1 MTNLKN
7 KKTLISQI
15 ILAIVLLIL
24 LFLVLFPFWLMLVK
38 SFKSFMQEVESPLTL
53 TFPLAWENYR
63 VAWEQIGGSILNSF
77 FVSGMEALITLFL
90 SAVGAYGFSR
100 YRFRFKNLLYSC
112 FLALMMIPGGL
123 TLTTKYVMVATTF
136 GMYGSFLGV
145 ILPQAAGLVPFGI
158 LLLRGFFD
166 GLPKDLFDAADL
178 DGANSVRQFFSVC
191 LPLSTPI
198 LMTLVLMN
206 FMTSWND
213 YLWPMIMLGNETG
226 KYTIPVMLNA
236 FTTDYYKTELYYGAP
251 LAGSV
256 IVSIPIL
263 VLFAFTSRQFISGM
277 TSGAFKM

>member
-24 LFLVLFPFWLMLVK
+24 LFLVLFPFWLMMVK

-112 FLALMMIPGGL
+112 FLALMMIPGVL

-256 IVSIPIL
+256 IVSIPVL
-263 VLFAFTSRQFISGM
+263 VLFEFTSRQFISGM